1 MEGKNC
7 LSLGSSLKCAR
18 FFSVVVLRGPE
29 NVCSSPSSGP
39 AEMTMPSTAN
49 CFSTA
54 HLLLCALLQGNNV
67 AKYAL
72 IGAACQLG
80 GTVRM
85 TISLTVILLECTG
98 DITFGLP
105 IIMVLI
111 IAKWVGDFFNTVRN
125 LAVSAVFFRQPNARC
140 KSGGHCFLNVLQRVS
155 GFTFCVKI

>member
-1 MEGKNC
+1 ML
-7 LSLGSSLKCAR
+7 LSHKTEIAR
-18 FFSVVVLRGPE
+18 QSTTAWNTLDLFALMFINFLFF
-29 NVCSSPSSGP
+29 
-39 AEMTMPSTAN
+39 
-49 CFSTA
+49 FF
-54 HLLLCALLQGNNV
+54 HLQGNNV

-105 IIMVLI
+105 VIMVLI

-125 LAVSAVFFRQPNARC
+125 FMNELHIVHF
-140 KSGGHCFLNVLQRVS
+140 SGKPEDQNFTKIFLSRDS
-155 GFTFCVKI
+155 MICTFK